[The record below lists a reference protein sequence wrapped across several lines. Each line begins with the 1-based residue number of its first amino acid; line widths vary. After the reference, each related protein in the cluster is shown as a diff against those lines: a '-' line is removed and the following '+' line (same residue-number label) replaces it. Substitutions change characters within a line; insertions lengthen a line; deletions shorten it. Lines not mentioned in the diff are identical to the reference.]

1 MVHSSSDIRVAGC
14 DVCASLSS
22 PSDHLL
28 VSLLP
33 PVLQCCRD
41 KNTAVK
47 ATAEKA
53 VSNLIQGEAHLR
65 VSHVIIVACSGEVL
79 KSNLILRVEGEVL
92 KAT

>member
-1 MVHSSSDIRVAGC
+1 MTHSSSDIRVAGC

-22 PSDHLL
+22 PSDPLL

-33 PVLQCCRD
+33 LVLQCCRD

-65 VSHVIIVACSGEVL
+65 VSHIGVL
-79 KSNLILRVEGEVL
+79 
-92 KAT
+92 

>member
-22 PSDHLL
+22 PSDLL

-65 VSHVIIVACSGEVL
+65 VSHVV
-79 KSNLILRVEGEVL
+79 ILVCIEG
-92 KAT
+92 KF